1 MADTSITETRLHQP
15 ILLLEMNPL
24 RRLVALIGSY
34 VQLTKPTIMLLV
46 LITGAT
52 ALVLEGSFLM
62 RPLKFLL
69 VMLGLYLTGGCAN
82 ALNQYFEREVDARMK
97 RTAKRRPL
105 PQGLISP
112 RSALIFSIGI
122 GVVGVSIFWY
132 FFNPLT
138 ALLSLG
144 TILFYSLFY
153 TLYLKP
159 NTYQNIVIGGAA
171 GAMAPVGAWTA
182 ATGSMALM
190 PWSIFLI
197 VFLWTP
203 PHFWALA
210 LLCKEDYREVGYPM
224 LPVLKGDSA
233 THNQILIYSWI
244 LIAASMLPL
253 ADGASWFYSVSAVGL
268 GSLFIVRALQARKSR
283 ASADVKR
290 LFGYSIIYLFAIC
303 AALMID
309 KFVA

>member
-1 MADTSITETRLHQP
+1 MSESSIAKSRVNQP
-15 ILLLEMNPL
+15 ILTVADNRGSLT
-24 RRLVALIGSY
+24 LVVRAYI
-34 VQLTKPTIMLLV
+34 QLTKPTIMLLV

-52 ALVLEGSFLM
+52 ALVIEGSFLS
-62 RPLKFLL
+62 RPFDFLL

-105 PQGLISP
+105 PQGIISP
-112 RSALIFSIGI
+112 VSALIFSVSIGL
-122 GVVGVSIFWY
+122 VGVATFWY
-132 FFNPLT
+132 FFNALT

-182 ATGSMALM
+182 ATGDMALM

-210 LLCKEDYREVGYPM
+210 LFCKDDYREVGYPM
-224 LPVLKGDSA
+224 LPVLKGDRA
-233 THNQILIYSWI
+233 THNQILAYSVA
-244 LIAASMLPL
+244 LVAVSFLPIAA
-253 ADGASWFYSVSAVGL
+253 GAGWLYAVAAGL
-268 GSLFIVRALQARKSR
+268 LGGVFILRAWRARKSCEI
-283 ASADVKR
+283 SDVKR
-290 LFGYSIIYLFAIC
+290 LFGFSIIYLFAIC

-309 KFVA
+309 NFVA

>member
-1 MADTSITETRLHQP
+1 MSETSISEGTIAQP
-15 ILLLEMNPL
+15 LTTSRDSGRSVGTIVRAYL
-24 RRLVALIGSY
+24 
-34 VQLTKPTIMLLV
+34 QLTKPTIMLLV
-46 LITGAT
+46 LVTGAT
-52 ALVLEGSFLM
+52 ALVLEGSFLTQ
-62 RPLKFLL
+62 PLNFTL
-69 VMLGLYLTGGCAN
+69 VMLALYLTGGCAN
-82 ALNQYFEREVDARMK
+82 ALNQYFEREVDSRMK

-105 PQGLISP
+105 PRGIITP
-112 RSALIFSIGI
+112 ASALIFSVSI
-122 GVVGVSIFWY
+122 GVTGVAIFWH

-210 LLCKEDYREVGYPM
+210 LFCKDDYREVGYPM
-224 LPVLKGDSA
+224 LPVLKGDEA
-233 THNQILIYSWI
+233 THNQILGYS
-244 LIAASMLPL
+244 IALVLASLLP
-253 ADGASWFYSVSAVGL
+253 AVAGASWFYIVAAVAL
-268 GSLFIVRALQARKSR
+268 GTIFVARAFRARHSHEMT
-283 ASADVKR
+283 DVKR
-290 LFGYSIIYLFAIC
+290 LFGYSIVYLFAVC
-303 AALMID
+303 AALVID
-309 KFVA
+309 KIIV

>member
-1 MADTSITETRLHQP
+1 
-15 ILLLEMNPL
+15 
-24 RRLVALIGSY
+24 
-34 VQLTKPTIMLLV
+34 MLLV
-46 LITGAT
+46 LVTGAT
-52 ALVLEGSFLM
+52 ALVVEGSFLAQ
-62 RPLKFLL
+62 PQSFLL
-69 VMLGLYLTGGCAN
+69 VMIGLYLTGGCAN

-105 PQGLISP
+105 PQGIISP
-112 RSALIFSIGI
+112 ANALIFSVSIGVIGI
-122 GVVGVSIFWY
+122 AIFWF
-132 FFNPLT
+132 FFNALT

-210 LLCKEDYREVGYPM
+210 LFCKDDYREVGYPM
-224 LPVLKGDSA
+224 LPVLKGDTA
-233 THNQILIYSWI
+233 THNQILVYS
-244 LIAASMLPL
+244 IALVVASFLPL
-253 ADGASWFYSVSAVGL
+253 AAGAGWLYAVSAGWL
-268 GSLFIVRALQARKSR
+268 GVLFLVRALRARRSR
-283 ASADVKR
+283 DIGHVKK

-303 AALMID
+303 AALMVD
-309 KFVA
+309 NFVVK